1 MLLQAFSLLQNKIN
15 KRILAAILAACSL
28 FCLCACNQ
36 EVENIK
42 GENTVGG
49 YSFSYPETWE
59 LISNEKD
66 TVISI
71 ADVGGGVPYAV
82 MSFKIHQ
89 SGGKTAEE
97 YWSATEGDYAKLYS
111 EAEISKKQSFDFAGG
126 TAFEAVIKATVIGFT
141 NLDGQP
147 DKAEG
152 KAVYYIRQLVFQKE
166 DRLCV
171 VSYMAE
177 KSNDGKHNGAFA
189 AVKKS
194 FKFTSPQKAEDD
206 GIEGADFDIPT
217 PEGWTLTTKE
227 AFYKLNKGKASI
239 TASVFSV
246 KDNATTAKDCWEKVY
261 VPDFNANFAEFAM
274 IGELKEKD
282 IDLGGVPAVEAE
294 YTLTTHVGGTYSFR
308 QITAVYYGYVYT
320 VVLTASADDYADCV
334 AGYEAVVAGF
344 KFK

>member
-1 MLLQAFSLLQNKIN
+1 MLQACLTLKKKIN

-28 FCLCACNQ
+28 LCLCACNN

-59 LISNEKD
+59 LLTDGKD

-71 ADVGGGVPYAV
+71 ADVGGSVPYAV
-82 MSFKIHQ
+82 IRFSMHQ

-97 YWSATEGDYAKLYS
+97 YWSASEGDFGKIYS
-111 EAEISKKQSFDFAGG
+111 DVEISKKEAFDFADG
-126 TAFEAVIKATVIGFT
+126 TAFEAVMKATIVGFT

-152 KAVYYIRQLVFQKE
+152 KAVYFVRQLVFQKE

-171 VSYMAE
+171 VSYMAS
-177 KSNDGKHNGAFA
+177 KGNDDEHAGALA
-189 AVKKS
+189 TVKNS
-194 FKFTSPQKAEDD
+194 FKFTAPKADKTEDTD
-206 GIEGADFDIPT
+206 MADFNISV
-217 PEGWTLTTKE
+217 PEGWTLSASEAYYTLTKG
-227 AFYKLNKGKASI
+227 NASI

-246 KDNATTAKDCWEKVY
+246 KDNATTAKDCWNNVY
-261 VPDFNANFAEFAM
+261 VPDFKANFADFAL
-274 IGELKEKD
+274 IGQLKEDVK
-282 IDLGGVPAVEAE
+282 LGGVPAVEAE
-294 YTLTTHVGGTYSFR
+294 YTLSTFSGNTYSFR

-320 VVLTASADDYADCV
+320 VVLTASADDYEDCV

-344 KFK
+344 SFK